1 VQHAQVPAIRPTN
14 PYARRLRQ
22 EATDAE
28 QKLWLE
34 VRNRRLGGFKFR
46 RQATI
51 GPYVVDFLCP
61 EHALIVEVDGS
72 QHNPEADAERSAFLE
87 DLGYRVVRFWNN
99 EVLQNLEGVLQS
111 LLAVLAQAAAEP
123 ESPSPNPLPQAG
135 EGYYGSA
142 VPLFPPASCPRLI
155 VKIGSALLVD
165 PDGGVRRAWLD
176 GIAAD
181 IADRTRAGQQVAVV
195 SSGAIALGARRLKL
209 AKGGRASLEDAQ
221 AAAATG
227 QIELSKVWAETLGAK
242 GLIAAQMLVTLDDL
256 EDRRRYLNASATLD
270 RLLNLGVVPILNEND
285 SVATEEIRFG
295 DNDRLAARVAQ
306 AAGAQGVVLLS
317 DVDGL
322 YDRNPA
328 LPDAAH
334 IARVERI
341 DARVEAMA
349 DRGSASG
356 MGSGGMVSKIAAA
369 RIANAAGA
377 HLAIASG
384 RVEHPLSA
392 EARHTLFVAEKS
404 APARKA
410 WLAGGL
416 TAKGTIHVDA
426 GAAAALGQGRSLLA
440 AGAVRIEG
448 SFARGDLVAV
458 AGPDGRPIARGLV
471 EYPSDDAARIL
482 GRRNEDHAELLSY
495 APRSALVHRNHMALL

>member
-1 VQHAQVPAIRPTN
+1 MRSIGA
-14 PYARRLRQ
+14 
-22 EATDAE
+22 ATG
-28 QKLWLE
+28 K
-34 VRNRRLGGFKFR
+34 
-46 RQATI
+46 I
-51 GPYVVDFLCP
+51 GIDTLTHPDM
-61 EHALIVEVDGS
+61 S
-72 QHNPEADAERSAFLE
+72 
-87 DLGYRVVRFWNN
+87 
-99 EVLQNLEGVLQS
+99 
-111 LLAVLAQAAAEP
+111 
-123 ESPSPNPLPQAG
+123 
-135 EGYYGSA
+135 
-142 VPLFPPASCPRLI
+142 LFPPAICPRLI

-165 PDGGVRRAWLD
+165 PVGGVRRKWLV

-181 IADRTRAGQQVAVV
+181 IAARTRAGQQVAVV
-195 SSGAIALGARRLKL
+195 SSGAIALGARRLSL
-209 AKGGRASLEDAQ
+209 SKGGRANLEDAQ
-221 AAAATG
+221 AAAAVG
-227 QIELSKVWAETLGAK
+227 QIALSQVWAETLGAE
-242 GLIAAQMLVTLDDL
+242 GLTAAQILVTLDDL
-256 EDRRRYLNASATLD
+256 EDRRRYLNAAATLD
-270 RLLNLGVVPILNEND
+270 RLLGLGVVPVLNEND

-328 LPDAAH
+328 LPGARH

-341 DARVEAMA
+341 DGAIEAMA

-384 RVEHPLSA
+384 RVDRPLSTA
-392 EARHTLFVAEKS
+392 ARHTLFVAEKS

-416 TAKGTIHVDA
+416 TARGIVHIDA
-426 GAAAALGQGRSLLA
+426 GAVAALRAGNSLLA
-440 AGAVRIEG
+440 AGATRIEG

-458 AGPDGRPIARGLV
+458 AGPDGAVLARGLA
-471 EYPSDDAARIL
+471 EYDAADAVRITGQRSNALAEIL
-482 GRRNEDHAELLSY
+482 GY
-495 APRSALVHRNHMALL
+495 APRGALVHRNHMAML